1 MKTKIDFFLRLITSI
16 ILFQS
21 LYFKF
26 TGHKEAVHI
35 FSTLE
40 VEPWGRILLGC
51 IEFIIGVMLLLPK
64 SKFYGVIGAIGLMV
78 GAIGTHLFTPV
89 GIVVQWGNKSD
100 NGQLFGMA
108 IVAFLCSVISFLI
121 QRKAVQKQQLS

>member
-16 ILFQS
+16 ILLQS

-26 TGHKEAVHI
+26 TGHEEAVHI
-35 FSTLE
+35 FSTLG
-40 VEPWGRILLGC
+40 VEPWGRIFLGC
-51 IEFIIGVMLLLPK
+51 VEFIMGVMLLLPK
-64 SKFYGVIGAIGLMV
+64 TKFYGVIGTIGLMV

-89 GIVVQWGNKSD
+89 EIVVKWGDKSD

-108 IVAFLCSVISFLI
+108 IIAFLFSIISFVI
-121 QRKAVQKQQLS
+121 QRKAGQKQVAQ

>member
-51 IEFIIGVMLLLPK
+51 IEFIIGVMLLLPR

-89 GIVVQWGNKSD
+89 GIVVKWGNKSD

-121 QRKAVQKQQLS
+121 QRKAVHKQ

>member
-1 MKTKIDFFLRLITSI
+1 MKTKIDFFLRLITSV
-16 ILFQS
+16 ILLQS

-26 TGHKEAVHI
+26 TGHEEAVHI

-51 IEFIIGVMLLLPK
+51 IEFIIGVMLLLPR

-121 QRKAVQKQQLS
+121 QRKAVQKQ

>member
-51 IEFIIGVMLLLPK
+51 IEFIIGVMLLLPR

-121 QRKAVQKQQLS
+121 QRKAVQKQ

>member
-51 IEFIIGVMLLLPK
+51 IEFIIGVMLLLPR
-64 SKFYGVIGAIGLMV
+64 SKFYGVIGAIGLMI

-121 QRKAVQKQQLS
+121 QRKAVQKQ

>member
-51 IEFIIGVMLLLPK
+51 IEFIIGVMLLLPRT
-64 SKFYGVIGAIGLMV
+64 KFYGVIGAIGLMV

-108 IVAFLCSVISFLI
+108 IVAFLFSVISFLI
-121 QRKAVQKQQLS
+121 QRKAVHKQ

>member
-1 MKTKIDFFLRLITSI
+1 MRTKIEFSLRLITSI
-16 ILFQS
+16 ILIQS

-26 TGHKEAVHI
+26 TGHAEAVHI

-40 VEPWGRILLGC
+40 VEPWGRIVLGC
-51 IEFIIGVMLLLPK
+51 VELIVGISLLLPK
-64 SKFYGVIGAIGLMV
+64 TKFLGAMGAIGLMT

-89 GIVVQWGNKSD
+89 GIVVKWQGNSD

-108 IVAFLCSVISFLI
+108 IIAFISSIVSFFI
-121 QRKAVQKQQLS
+121 QKKTL

>member
-1 MKTKIDFFLRLITSI
+1 MRTKIDFLLRLITSI
-16 ILFQS
+16 ILIQS

-26 TGHKEAVHI
+26 TGHAEAVHI
-35 FSTLE
+35 FSTLN

-51 IEFIIGVMLLLPK
+51 AELVIGIALLLPK
-64 SKFYGVIGAIGLMV
+64 TKFYGVLGAIGLMI

-89 GIVVQWGNKSD
+89 SIVVQWQDKSD

-108 IVAFLCSVISFLI
+108 IVALLCSIISFKI
-121 QRKAVQKQQLS
+121 QSRVIKK

>member
-51 IEFIIGVMLLLPK
+51 IEFIIGVMLLLPR

-108 IVAFLCSVISFLI
+108 IVAFMFSVISFLI
-121 QRKAVQKQQLS
+121 QRKAVQKQ